1 MKIFN
6 VVLLTDSRYVKPKK
20 INAYIK
26 NVLYE
31 DSLVQK
37 SLEGNNLKVCRLAW
51 DDPDFDWS
59 STKFA
64 LFRTTWDYFDR
75 FDEFSV
81 WLDKVSKET
90 KLLNTESIVRWNID
104 KHYLLDLEN
113 KGIHCTPTLFI
124 EKGESKTLAQLH
136 EQKNWKETVLKPV
149 ISGAARHTYK
159 LNEENLHSFETIFK
173 ELIHQEAFMLQPF
186 QKNIV
191 DKGEFSLII
200 IDGKYTHAVLKVAKK
215 GDFRVQDDF
224 GGTVHRYIPT
234 KKEIDFAESAVMV
247 CNPKPIY
254 ARVDMFTDNNGQLAV
269 SELEL
274 IEPELWFRNN
284 LDAADKLALAIK
296 KLIA

>member
-1 MKIFN
+1 MKKFD
-6 VVLLTDSRYVKPKK
+6 VVLLTDSRYVNPHTL
-20 INAYIK
+20 NNYIK
-26 NVLYE
+26 NILLE
-31 DSLVQK
+31 DKLVQEA
-37 SLEGNNLKVCRLAW
+37 LERVNLKVCRLSW
-51 DDPDFDWS
+51 DDPDFDWT
-59 STKFA
+59 STKYA

-75 FDEFSV
+75 FHEFSV
-81 WLDKVSKET
+81 WLDKISKET
-90 KLLNTESIVRWNID
+90 NLLNTESIVRWNID

-113 KGIHCTPTLFI
+113 RGIHCTPTLFI
-124 EKGESKTLAQLH
+124 EKDEDRTLVQLH

-159 LNEENLHSFETIFK
+159 LNEENLQSYETIFK

-200 IDGKYTHAVLKVAKK
+200 IDGKFTHAVLKVAKK

-224 GGTVHRYIPT
+224 GGTVHQYLPAI
-234 KKEIDFAESAVMV
+234 KEVKFAESAVMA
-247 CNPKPIY
+247 CNPMPIY

-284 LDAADKLALAIK
+284 PDAADKLALAIK